1 MIGEV
6 IAKYWAPIWALL
18 TTLGLVIMA
27 LLSKTYAKQ
36 ESVEALRRELDT
48 LETRFDELPTKA
60 ELHGLHLEIAGLRGE
75 LQSFG
80 PRLERVQHLSDL
92 LLENEL
98 KERK

>member
-1 MIGEV
+1 MGDFLV
-6 IAKYWAPIWALL
+6 KYWAMIWAAI
-18 TTLGLVIMA
+18 TTAGLVIIA

-36 ESVEALRRELDT
+36 ESVEELKREIDS
-48 LETRFDELPTKA
+48 LESRFNDLPTKA
-60 ELHGLHLEIAGLRGE
+60 ELHNLHLEIAGLRGE

-98 KERK
+98 KEKK